1 MTTTIPGKT
10 ELIRL
15 GLDHCRSKVLLTAVE
30 LGIFTHLAAAP
41 ATETELRA
49 ALDLHPRA
57 TRDFLDAL
65 VAMDL
70 LDREQGFYR
79 NTAVSDAYLDARKP
93 GYVGGFLIMHNLQ
106 YGKWARLAELLQ
118 IGSVTEDVENEQK
131 MHDDMQA
138 DPKRIRRFMAAMDGI
153 NQLVGPA
160 LADKYDWRAHRSF
173 ADLGGARGN
182 LSAELVKAH
191 PHLNATVFDLPA
203 VREVFDEHMEKLG
216 MAGRIAFHPGDFF
229 TEPVPSAD
237 VLIFGHVLHD
247 WNPGLRKEL
256 VRKAYDALPSGG
268 VLLVYDPMIDDER
281 RTNDH
286 SLITSLHMMLISP
299 GGSEYTA
306 ADCRAMMVEAGFTE
320 TDTTQLTDVDTLV
333 IGRKK

>member
-1 MTTTIPGKT
+1 MKQTIAGKT

-15 GLDHCRSKVLLTAVE
+15 GLDHCRSKVLLSAVE

-41 ATETELRA
+41 ATEEELRS

-57 TRDFLDAL
+57 TADFLDAL
-65 VAMDL
+65 VAIGL
-70 LDREQGFYR
+70 LRREQGFYS
-79 NTAVSDAYLDARKP
+79 NTSISDAYLDARKP

-106 YGKWARLAELLQ
+106 YGKWARLTELLHV
-118 IGSVTEDVENEQK
+118 GSVTEDVHNEQK

-138 DPKRIRRFMAAMDGI
+138 DPMRIRRFMAAMDGI

-160 LADKYDWRAHRSF
+160 LAEKYDWSRHRTF

-191 PHLNATVFDLPA
+191 PQLQATVFDLPA
-203 VREVFDEHMEKLG
+203 VREVFEEHMEKLG
-216 MAGRIAFHPGDFF
+216 LTGKITFQGGDFF
-229 TEPVPSAD
+229 TQPLPSAD

-247 WNPGLRKEL
+247 WNPNLRKDL
-256 VRKAYDALPSGG
+256 IRKAYEALPSGG
-268 VLLVYDPMIDDER
+268 YLLVYDPMIDDER
-281 RTNDH
+281 QTNDY

-306 ADCRAMMVEAGFTE
+306 ADCRALMVEAGFAD
-320 TDTTQLTDVDTLV
+320 TDTVPLTDVDTLV
-333 IGRKK
+333 IGRKA